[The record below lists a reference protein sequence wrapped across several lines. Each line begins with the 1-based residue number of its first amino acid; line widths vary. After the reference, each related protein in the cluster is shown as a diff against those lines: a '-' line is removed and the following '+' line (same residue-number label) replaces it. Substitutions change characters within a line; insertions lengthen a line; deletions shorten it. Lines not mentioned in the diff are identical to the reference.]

1 MKVKSFNG
9 VTRRRGTTI
18 AAAALS
24 VALVAPFVHP
34 IASPQSA
41 AVANAQEA
49 GATNSGADV
58 IEADAIAN
66 GYIRSAT
73 GMTNAKSTL
82 SGRAYI
88 DDGSGFGP
96 TDAGNLPVPEGT
108 TVYMQWIDKDGAVS
122 PVYSAKTSNQLSKDK
137 SSQAGPGAYA
147 FDLRQPWTDVH
158 GKEHTYTA
166 SSDQYYKLWINPFTD
181 ERNGATVVP
190 FRQVG
195 GFFPGAF
202 RDSAGADQQGA
213 WNTIGTNM
221 QRTAVIMQNGGC
233 SYIGCQ
239 LRGWACWGCEGFLLH
254 VVDVVFGHLEEPIGL
269 AAQS

>member
-1 MKVKSFNG
+1 MKMKSING

-24 VALVAPFVHP
+24 VALVSPFVH
-34 IASPQSA
+34 AVAVPQSA
-41 AVANAQEA
+41 AVAQAQEA
-49 GATNSGADV
+49 AAANNTSTAQ
-58 IEADAIAN
+58 EADAIAN
-66 GYIRSAT
+66 GYIKSAT
-73 GMTNAKSTL
+73 DMTNAKSTL

-122 PVYSAKTSNQLSKDK
+122 PVYSAKTSNKLSRDK
-137 SSQAGPGAYA
+137 NSQAGPGAYA
-147 FDLRQPWTDVH
+147 FDLRKPWTDVH
-158 GKEHTYTA
+158 GKKHTYTA
-166 SSDQYYKLWINPFTD
+166 SAKQFYKLWINPFTD
-181 ERNGATVVP
+181 ERNGATVTP

-202 RDSAGADQQGA
+202 RDSEGADQQGA

-221 QRTAVIMQNGGC
+221 QRTAVLMQNEGDTLKCPEFC
-233 SYIGCQ
+233 S
-239 LRGWACWGCEGFLLH
+239 
-254 VVDVVFGHLEEPIGL
+254 
-269 AAQS
+269 